1 MRISIYP
8 ILRIDITDFYKYF
21 RHFTQIFSQLE
32 KLKKRV
38 VREIFLRTW
47 KNSWIHLNIFVN
59 WTNSPEKDAWAMCK
73 EKKKY
78 FYHN

>member
-21 RHFTQIFSQLE
+21 RHFTQIFSQLD

-38 VREIFLRTW
+38 VYE
-47 KNSWIHLNIFVN
+47 
-59 WTNSPEKDAWAMCK
+59 
-73 EKKKY
+73 KY
-78 FYHN
+78 FFHFLELGKILGFI